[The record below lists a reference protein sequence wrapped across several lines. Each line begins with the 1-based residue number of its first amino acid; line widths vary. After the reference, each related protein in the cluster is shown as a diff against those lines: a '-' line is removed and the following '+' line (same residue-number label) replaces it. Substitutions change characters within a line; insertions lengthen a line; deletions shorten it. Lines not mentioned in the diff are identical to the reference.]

1 MAERGLAERGL
12 GPSLF
17 PIALGWQT
25 GAVLATVGAGLLIV
39 GWVQGR
45 RDWDPDKVR
54 LVAPMT
60 KTVAGGFLLL
70 VGLLQMIDLL
80 RDL

>member
-1 MAERGLAERGL
+1 MGQ
-12 GPSLF
+12 SLF

-25 GAVLATVGAGLLIV
+25 GAVMTGLGALLLAV

-45 RDWDPDKVR
+45 RAWDPDRVL
-54 LVAPMT
+54 LVTPTT

-70 VGLLQMIDLL
+70 VGLLQMTELL
-80 RDL
+80 KG

>member
-1 MAERGLAERGL
+1 MGQ
-12 GPSLF
+12 SLF

-25 GAVLATVGAGLLIV
+25 GAVMTGLGALLLAV

-45 RDWDPDKVR
+45 RDWDPNRVL
-54 LVAPMT
+54 LVTPTA

-70 VGLLQMIDLL
+70 VGLLQMAELL
-80 RDL
+80 KS